1 MGKQWFVFTSLENSQ
16 ETKTAS
22 PYLDYLTWNTKG
34 RWTAEYKNG
43 KFYHY
48 ENGAK
53 DKCHTDSILNY
64 ISDAG
69 ENWQMK
75 IEGDHFVHAPNGD
88 YSRAHTDTV
97 MHYIGWDGRKW
108 RAELL
113 TLIDGLHPDLNGDE
127 PLVYP
132 EGILLKADAAAE
144 VYLVQL
150 GSRHHIPNS
159 DVYFALFPAWD
170 KITVKSQEEVNAIPL
185 GIPLS
190 LDACLIKADDS
201 DPVYLSTN
209 GVKSHIQSVE
219 DFNKV
224 GFDWNKI
231 KVMSPAKV
239 DAIPTAPEYGI
250 ANW

>member
-1 MGKQWFVFTSLENSQ
+1 MKKQWFVFTSLENPQ

-34 RWTAEYKNG
+34 RWTAEYKDG

-113 TLIDGLHPDLNGDE
+113 TLIYNLHP
-127 PLVYP
+127 
-132 EGILLKADAAAE
+132 
-144 VYLVQL
+144 
-150 GSRHHIPNS
+150 
-159 DVYFALFPAWD
+159 
-170 KITVKSQEEVNAIPL
+170 
-185 GIPLS
+185 
-190 LDACLIKADDS
+190 
-201 DPVYLSTN
+201 
-209 GVKSHIQSVE
+209 
-219 DFNKV
+219 
-224 GFDWNKI
+224 
-231 KVMSPAKV
+231 
-239 DAIPTAPEYGI
+239 
-250 ANW
+250 

>member
-1 MGKQWFVFTSLENSQ
+1 MKKQWFVFTSLENPQ

-34 RWTAEYKNG
+34 RWTAEYKDG

-113 TLIDGLHPDLNGDE
+113 TLIDNLHPELASDC
-127 PLVYP
+127 P
-132 EGILLKADAAAE
+132 EGMLLKADNADA
-144 VYLVQL
+144 VYLVQF
-150 GSRHHIPNS
+150 GSLHHIPNP
-159 DVYFALFPAWD
+159 DVYFALFPAWN
-170 KITVKSQEEVNAIPL
+170 KITVKSPKEVNAIPL

-190 LDACLIKADDS
+190 LDACLIKANDS

-209 GVKSHIQSVE
+209 GVKSHIKSVE

-224 GFDWNKI
+224 GFDWDKI
-231 KVMSPAKV
+231 KVMSPAEV
-239 DAIPTAPEYGI
+239 DAIPTAPEYEI

>member
-1 MGKQWFVFTSLENSQ
+1 MKKQWFVFTSLENPQ

-34 RWTAEYKNG
+34 RWTAEYKDG

-75 IEGDHFVHAPNGD
+75 IEGGHFVHAPNGD
-88 YSRAHTDTV
+88 YSRAHTDTI

-113 TLIDGLHPDLNGDE
+113 TLIDNLHPELASDC
-127 PLVYP
+127 P
-132 EGILLKADAAAE
+132 EGMLLKADNADA
-144 VYLVQL
+144 VYLVQF
-150 GSRHHIPNS
+150 GSLHHIPNP

-170 KITVKSQEEVNAIPL
+170 KITVKSPEEVNAIPL

-190 LDACLIKADDS
+190 LDACLIKANDS

-209 GVKSHIQSVE
+209 GVKSHIKSVE

-224 GFDWNKI
+224 GFDWDKI
-231 KVMSPAKV
+231 KVMSPAEV
-239 DAIPTAPEYGI
+239 DAIPTAPEYEI
-250 ANW
+250 VNW

>member
-34 RWTAEYKNG
+34 RWTAEYKDG
-43 KFYHY
+43 EFYHY

-88 YSRAHTDTV
+88 YSCAHTDTV

-132 EGILLKADAAAE
+132 EGMLLKADAAAE

-150 GSRHHIPNS
+150 GSRHHIPNP
-159 DVYFALFPAWD
+159 DVYFALFPSWD
-170 KITVKSQEEVNAIPL
+170 
-185 GIPLS
+185 
-190 LDACLIKADDS
+190 IKAND
-201 DPVYLSTN
+201 
-209 GVKSHIQSVE
+209 
-219 DFNKV
+219 
-224 GFDWNKI
+224 
-231 KVMSPAKV
+231 
-239 DAIPTAPEYGI
+239 
-250 ANW
+250 